1 MLLESRALS
10 RRFAIALCVFSSL
23 AAADT
28 IHLKNGRA
36 ILADSVHDD
45 GTRVEYNVGDDTYAI
60 LKSSIDHIDTG
71 VGSPSS
77 ERLGSGTID
86 VARPQVDQGQFA
98 EVPKGKVTAEM
109 LAELAKDGDKRALAA
124 ALVAMA
130 EEQQQEGKSDEARA
144 NMQRAVDLM
153 PDEPAVMA
161 WNTWLLLKTDR
172 AAVAESYAED
182 AVRKA
187 PKFAALHKL
196 LGVAYY
202 NNDELQNALDQFQL
216 AKDLSSS
223 PDPELEHYL
232 STVTRQANA
241 ELKFH
246 LDGSTHFNMRFEGDQ
261 VSLAFRK
268 QLLET
273 LERHYDDLVSEL
285 NVTPR
290 DAITVV
296 LYANQAYFDVT
307 QAPSWSGA
315 LNDGKL
321 RIPVEGLTQV
331 TPDLSRVLKHELT
344 HSFINQAAAGRC
356 PHWLNEGIAQMMEPK
371 TSAQYRAGLAR
382 LFASG
387 NQAPLNLL
395 DGSFMGFNPRQAAIA
410 YAESLAYTE
419 YIRDKFGMAGLTSAL
434 RYLGEGQSPEEA
446 LKSSIHED
454 YGQLQQDMAQQLSR

>member
-1 MLLESRALS
+1 MLKFRTVG
-10 RRFAIALCVFSSL
+10 RPRFALALCVFSSF

-36 ILADSVHDD
+36 ILADSVRDD
-45 GTRVEYNVGDDTYAI
+45 GTRVEYNVGEDTYAI

-77 ERLGSGTID
+77 ERLTGGAIE
-86 VARPQVDQGQFA
+86 AAKPLVDAGQFA

-109 LAELAKDGDKRALAA
+109 LAELTKTGDTRALTA
-124 ALVAMA
+124 ALIAMA

-144 NMQRAVDLM
+144 NMQRALDLM

-161 WNTWLLLKTDR
+161 WNTWMLLKTDR
-172 AAVAESYAED
+172 ASVAESYAED

-187 PKFAALHKL
+187 PKFAPLHKL

-202 NNDELQNALDQFQL
+202 NNDELQNALDQFQR
-216 AKDLSSS
+216 AKQLSSS
-223 PDPELEHYL
+223 PDSELEYYL
-232 STVTRQANA
+232 GTVTRQANA

-268 QLLET
+268 QVLEI
-273 LERHYDDLVSEL
+273 LERHYDDLVAEL

-321 RIPVEGLTQV
+321 RIPVEGLNQV

-344 HSFINQAAAGRC
+344 HSFINQAGAGRC
-356 PHWLNEGIAQMMEPK
+356 PYWLNEGVAQMMEPK
-371 TSAQYRAGLAR
+371 TVAPYKLRLAQ

-387 NQAPLNLL
+387 NQAPLHLL
-395 DGSFMGFNPRQAAIA
+395 DGSFAGFNPRQAAVA

-419 YIRDKFGMAGLTSAL
+419 YIRDKYGISSLTGIL
-434 RYLGEGQSPEEA
+434 RYLAEGQSPEEA
-446 LKSSIHED
+446 VKSSIHED
-454 YGQLQQDMAQQLSR
+454 YSQLEQDVAQELSR

>member
-1 MLLESRALS
+1 VG
-10 RRFAIALCVFSSL
+10 RRFAIALCAFSSF

-28 IHLKNGRA
+28 IHLKNGRV
-36 ILADSVHDD
+36 ILADSVRDE

-77 ERLGSGTID
+77 ERPAAID
-86 VARPQVDQGQFA
+86 AAKPKFEQGQFA
-98 EVPKGKVTAEM
+98 DLPQGRVTTEM
-109 LAELAKDGDKRALAA
+109 LADLAKGGDTRAFTA
-124 ALVAMA
+124 ALIAMA
-130 EEQQQEGKSDEARA
+130 EEQQQEGKIDEARA
-144 NMQRAVDLM
+144 NMQRAVSLM
-153 PDEPAVMA
+153 PNEPAVMA
-161 WNTWLLLKTDR
+161 WNTWMLLKTDR

-187 PKFAALHKL
+187 PKFAPLHKL
-196 LGVAYY
+196 LGIAYY
-202 NNDELQNALDQFQL
+202 NNDELQNALDHFQL
-216 AKDLSSS
+216 AKQLSSS
-223 PDPELEHYL
+223 PDPELDYYL
-232 STVTRQANA
+232 SAVTRQANA

-261 VSLAFRK
+261 VSVSFRK
-268 QLLET
+268 QVLET
-273 LERHYDDLVSEL
+273 LERHYDDLVSEM

-296 LYANQAYFDVT
+296 LYANRAYFDVT

-321 RIPVEGLTQV
+321 RVPVEGLTQV
-331 TPDLSRVLKHELT
+331 TPELSRVLKHELT
-344 HSFINQAAAGRC
+344 HSFINQAAAGHC
-356 PHWLNEGIAQMMEPK
+356 PTWLNEGIAQMMEPK
-371 TSAQYRAGLAR
+371 SAARYKAGLAQ

-387 NQAPLNLL
+387 NQAPLRVL
-395 DGSFMGFNPRQAAIA
+395 DGGFTAFSPRQAAIA

-419 YIRDKFGMAGLTSAL
+419 YIRDKFGMAGLTDVLHS
-434 RYLGEGQSPEEA
+434 LGQGRSPEEA

-454 YGQLQQDMAQQLSR
+454 YAQLEQDMAQQLSR

>member
-1 MLLESRALS
+1 MG
-10 RRFAIALCVFSSL
+10 RRFAIALCVFSSF

-45 GTRVEYNVGDDTYAI
+45 GARVEYNVGDDTYAI

-77 ERLGSGTID
+77 ERLGGGTID
-86 VARPQVDQGQFA
+86 VARPHVDHWQFA

-187 PKFAALHKL
+187 PKFAPLHKL

-273 LERHYDDLVSEL
+273 LERHYDELVSAL

-290 DAITVV
+290 DSITVV

-344 HSFINQAAAGRC
+344 HSFINQAATGRC

-371 TSAQYRAGLAR
+371 TSAPYRAGLAR

-395 DGSFMGFNPRQAAIA
+395 DGSFMGLNPRQAAIA

-419 YIRDKFGMAGLTSAL
+419 YIRDKFGMAGLTNAL

>member
-1 MLLESRALS
+1 MG
-10 RRFAIALCVFSSL
+10 RRFAIALCVFSGF

-45 GTRVEYNVGDDTYAI
+45 GMHVEYSVGDDTYAI
-60 LKSSIDHIDTG
+60 PKSSIDHIDTG

-77 ERLGSGTID
+77 ERLNGGAIEAS
-86 VARPQVDQGQFA
+86 RPLVDQGQFA
-98 EVPKGKVTAEM
+98 EVPKQEVTAEM
-109 LAELAKDGDKRALAA
+109 LADLAKGGDTRALTA

-130 EEQQQEGKSDEARA
+130 EKQQREGRVDEARA
-144 NMQRAVDLM
+144 NMQRAVQLM

-172 AAVAESYAED
+172 TAVAESYAED

-187 PKFAALHKL
+187 PKFAPLHKL

-202 NNDELQNALDQFQL
+202 NNDELQNALDQFQR
-216 AKDLSSS
+216 AKELSSS
-223 PDPELEHYL
+223 SDPELDYYL

-268 QLLET
+268 QVLET

-296 LYANQAYFDVT
+296 LYGNQAYFDVT
-307 QAPSWSGA
+307 QAPTWSGA

-321 RIPVEGLTQV
+321 RVPVEGLTQV
-331 TPDLSRVLKHELT
+331 TPELSRVLKHELT
-344 HSFINQAAAGRC
+344 HSFINQAAAGHC

-371 TSAQYRAGLAR
+371 TAAQYRSGLAQ

-387 NQAPLNLL
+387 NQPPLRVL

-419 YIRDKFGMAGLTSAL
+419 YIRDKFGMAGLTGVLHS
-434 RYLGEGQSPEEA
+434 LGGGQSPEEA

-454 YGQLQQDMAQQLSR
+454 YAQLEQDMAQQLSR

>member
-1 MLLESRALS
+1 VNRG
-10 RRFAIALCVFSSL
+10 FAIALCVFSSF

-36 ILADSVHDD
+36 ILADSVHEN
-45 GTRVEYNVGDDTYAI
+45 GTRVEYSIGDDTYAI

-77 ERLGSGTID
+77 ERLGGGID
-86 VARPQVDQGQFA
+86 AARPQVDHDQFA
-98 EVPKGKVTAEM
+98 EIPKGNVTAEM
-109 LAELAKDGDKRALAA
+109 LDNLEKSGDTRAFAA

-130 EEQQQEGKSDEARA
+130 EQEQQEGKSDEARA
-144 NMQRAVDLM
+144 NMQRAVDLQ

-187 PKFAALHKL
+187 PKFAPLHKL

-216 AKDLSSS
+216 AKELSSS
-223 PDPELEHYL
+223 ADPELDHYL
-232 STVTRQANA
+232 STVARQANA

-261 VSLAFRK
+261 VSVEFRK
-268 QLLET
+268 QVLAT
-273 LERHYDDLVSEL
+273 LERHYDDLVSQL

-296 LYANQAYFDVT
+296 LYPNQAYFDVT

-321 RIPVEGLTQV
+321 RIPVEGLNQV

-371 TSAQYRAGLAR
+371 TAAPYRSGLAR
-382 LFASG
+382 LFASS
-387 NQAPLNLL
+387 NQVPLNVL
-395 DGSFMGFNPRQAAIA
+395 DGSFMGLNPRQAAIA

-419 YIRDKFGMAGLTSAL
+419 YIRDKFGMAALTNIL
-434 RYLGEGQSPEEA
+434 QDLGEGHSPEEA
-446 LKSSIHED
+446 LKSSINEN
-454 YGQLQQDMAQQLSR
+454 YAQLEQDMAQQLSH